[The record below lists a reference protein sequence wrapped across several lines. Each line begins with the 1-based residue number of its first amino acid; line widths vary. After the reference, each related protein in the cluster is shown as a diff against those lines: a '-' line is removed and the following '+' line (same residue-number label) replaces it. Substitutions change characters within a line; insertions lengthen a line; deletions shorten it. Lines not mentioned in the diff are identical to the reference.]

1 MAKRLWLLVSL
12 AALMGGSTAAQD
24 VQSVLQRAAA
34 AMGVT
39 NVKSIQYTGTGWQGM
54 VGQNVAPDQ
63 DWPRVDLTTYTRT
76 IDFDTM
82 SSKEEYVRVR
92 LKAGHYVRGP
102 KGSRRPSEQKV
113 AGGLQASGRSP

>member
-39 NVKSIQYTGTGWQGM
+39 NKKSIQYTGTGWQGM

-63 DWPRVDLTTYTRT
+63 EST
-76 IDFDTM
+76 
-82 SSKEEYVRVR
+82 
-92 LKAGHYVRGP
+92 
-102 KGSRRPSEQKV
+102 
-113 AGGLQASGRSP
+113 

>member
-24 VQSVLQRAAA
+24 VQGVLQRAAA

-39 NVKSIQYTGTGWQGM
+39 NMKSIQYTGTGWQGM

-82 SSKEEYVRVR
+82 SSKEEYTRAQGSNPPRGGGAGFPFLSPQRVAA
-92 LKAGHYVRGP
+92 LARGNY
-102 KGSRRPSEQKV
+102 
-113 AGGLQASGRSP
+113 AWA